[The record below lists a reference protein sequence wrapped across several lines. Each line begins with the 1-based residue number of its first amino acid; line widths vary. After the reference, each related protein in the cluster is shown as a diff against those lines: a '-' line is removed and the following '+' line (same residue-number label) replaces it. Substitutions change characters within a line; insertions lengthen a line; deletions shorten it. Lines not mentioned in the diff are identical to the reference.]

1 MLSNGIIYCN
11 MFSPLFNS
19 PIFHQ
24 SKSIKIGVTTMGRK
38 RRAWFQ
44 GAKYHITSRGN
55 RKSTLFYEDE
65 DRMKYLSLLNET
77 MERYSFTLH
86 AYCLMTNHTHLQIE
100 TSDTSP
106 TIIMSTLNTKYA
118 KYFNKKYDYTGHVFE
133 KRYGA
138 ELLDSLDYEFDVSK
152 YIHLNP
158 LKAGLVD
165 ELADYPWSSYNAYV
179 NGEVTQLVDT
189 KHLLSYFPFPAS
201 NHYEEYIKTPLLDL
215 FLLDNGKLLMI
226 PRKEVNPCV
235 QK

>member
-1 MLSNGIIYCN
+1 
-11 MFSPLFNS
+11 
-19 PIFHQ
+19 
-24 SKSIKIGVTTMGRK
+24 MGRK

-100 TSDTSP
+100 TSDISP

-158 LKAGLVD
+158 LKGGLVD
-165 ELADYPWSSYNAYV
+165 ALEDYPWSSYHAYV
-179 NGEVTQLVDT
+179 NGEASQLVDT
-189 KHLLSYFPFPAS
+189 SHLLSYFPSPAS
-201 NHYEEYIKTPLLDL
+201 QHYEEYVKTPLMDL
-215 FLLDNGKLLMI
+215 FLLDNGKVMMI
-226 PRKEVNPCV
+226 PRKTEVNPCV

>member
-118 KYFNKKYDYTGHVFE
+118 KYFNKSMTIQVMCL
-133 KRYGA
+133 R
-138 ELLDSLDYEFDVSK
+138 
-152 YIHLNP
+152 
-158 LKAGLVD
+158 
-165 ELADYPWSSYNAYV
+165 NAMVPNY
-179 NGEVTQLVDT
+179 
-189 KHLLSYFPFPAS
+189 
-201 NHYEEYIKTPLLDL
+201 
-215 FLLDNGKLLMI
+215 
-226 PRKEVNPCV
+226 
-235 QK
+235 